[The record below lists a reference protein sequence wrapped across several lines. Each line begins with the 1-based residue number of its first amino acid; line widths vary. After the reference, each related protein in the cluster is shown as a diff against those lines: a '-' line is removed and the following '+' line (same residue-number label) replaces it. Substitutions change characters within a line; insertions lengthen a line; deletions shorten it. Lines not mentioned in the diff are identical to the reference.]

1 MKIMTYMPTTI
12 YAAENASHSRELET
26 MRQHIQQLK
35 DAGHELARREEMYRE
50 MVQSANS
57 IILCWDSAG
66 CITFFNRFAQSF
78 FGYNEDEVIGR
89 NVLETIVPPDDA
101 SGMDLAALMA
111 DICAHPEH
119 YENNENENARKNGE
133 RVWIAWT
140 NKPLYDNQGRFVE
153 ILSVGNDITRRK
165 QAEDELLRMATIDP
179 LTDALNRRAGQMK
192 LKQLMSLAL
201 SSSQPLV
208 VGYVDVNGLKTVND
222 KHGHQEGDELIQLT
236 SHTLRSALRKSDL
249 FCRLGG
255 DEFLIILPK
264 ANLDDAEAVWRDCL
278 SALANFNATGTK
290 PYPLSVSHGFALY
303 DPALEPGLSPQDV
316 VSRADQTMYEE
327 KTALKAKEGGKPR

>member
-1 MKIMTYMPTTI
+1 MSPIQSGNSAPRTD
-12 YAAENASHSRELET
+12 SHFVREIET
-26 MRQHIQQLK
+26 MRRHIEQLQNS
-35 DAGHELARREEMYRE
+35 GHELSRREEMYRE

-57 IILCWDSAG
+57 IILCWNSAG
-66 CITFFNRFAQSF
+66 CITFFNRFAQTF
-78 FGYNEDEVIGR
+78 FGYSESEVLGC

-101 SGMDLAALMA
+101 SGMDLAALMT
-111 DICAHPEH
+111 DICAHPER
-119 YENNENENARKNGE
+119 YENNENENVRKNGQ

-140 NKPLYDNQGRFVE
+140 NKPLYDSDGRFIE

-192 LKQLMSLAL
+192 LKQLMSLAQ
-201 SSSQPLV
+201 SNGQPLV

-222 KHGHQEGDELIQLT
+222 QHGHQEGDELIQLT

-264 ANLDDAEAVWRDCL
+264 TTLAAAEEVWLGCL
-278 SALANFNATGTK
+278 SALMEFNATGTK

-303 DPALEPGLSPQDV
+303 DPAIEPEISPQEI
-316 VSRADQTMYEE
+316 VSRADQIMYQE
-327 KTALKAKEGGKPR
+327 KTALKAREGAKPR